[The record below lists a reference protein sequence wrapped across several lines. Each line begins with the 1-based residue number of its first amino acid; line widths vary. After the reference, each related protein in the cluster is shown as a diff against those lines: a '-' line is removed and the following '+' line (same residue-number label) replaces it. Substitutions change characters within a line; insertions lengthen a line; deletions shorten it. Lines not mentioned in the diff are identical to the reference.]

1 MISSFRSRI
10 AAGAARIAAGATR
23 LQSLSGVAR
32 QGPMLFAALGLAL
45 GALAA
50 PTGVAAQDCEV
61 RYRAGTSNTWIFVS
75 RNAGEVWTGTVNN
88 LREIQNVG
96 RNDFTVRTS
105 GALGAIAN
113 NRLIANVGGGTI
125 VLPPNVFLGLQL
137 TRITCHSYAS
147 VYDAGDYLAEFGTS
161 AAALAADAAETA
173 GEAVAQAQAD
183 AAALFNQ
190 GVEQLYTQA
199 NTLYTNANQSWKA
212 FQDSVSSAGA
222 QFPAAFAQAF
232 PELQLAIDATAD
244 YTYGLP
250 ASTTALWTSHAQGV
264 QQALME
270 LDQSLGVSQTVNEIV
285 SIDPAV
291 AFPELTALQNT
302 RCDVDPRPLERLEQR
317 EEQLERM
324 LMEMGEAAAAL
335 WPSEIADPFFRDLW
349 AVAMRMAQGPCQAEM
364 AALARSLQRDR
375 AAMLAFLRNADRALR
390 GVDVRALVRGQEEFG
405 TAIVELTNS
414 TGRMIQLLVDQEQ
427 LEQAVEFR
435 AVEVR
440 QAEERLVGP
449 TPDSGPGGIQWLS
462 PDYWERRARQGD
474 PDALAEDA
482 QALVTAT
489 ERYEA
494 AVRARGEGWDRVTRG
509 WEQWTRD
516 AAALTGL
523 VPRLRIGVRGVDEL
537 LAALSNPPMP
547 TTPATAVREATDC
560 VAAAVQRLRDE
571 ANELARISARLLAA
585 LVDSFQMPRLS
596 PELLAQLQRTREA
609 HERANAASRA
619 VQEAFRALVT
629 QVAEVN
635 GDVVGLVGNLAQDPA
650 SPGYLTRVDGS
661 LDDVGDGAAD
671 LVQRRALLE
680 RRWEIAV
687 ERAEERNQEVQRLID
702 MMLPDE
708 ALREGLIRSRRE
720 LARDREAVRAAVQS
734 VLACT
739 GSLGRA
745 ATAAVTAHPT
755 RLNAYVAQVGSIVA
769 DAAAAQVP
777 PEVRAAM
784 DDALT
789 AAAALLSAYQ
799 SVAGSAATVGGAAQ
813 TFATAF
819 AAFAA
824 TQASL
829 DMAALPDRVTSARNA
844 AMALWESTNLL
855 LQARGQLNGPQNT
868 FVARLA
874 TLQMAL
880 TNAGRQSAWN
890 AAGIAYNVLDLDL
903 ISDEHG
909 KAQFLAERWAAAAV
923 AMPTRVAALVGIDQ
937 NLVNTV
943 TGMLSQMQTR
953 LGQMNQCRAQGVS
966 ARNAVLAATLRS
978 QAVAAATSGLQTEAQ
993 GVIDDLNSLL
1003 NPTQTLM
1010 GQLATI
1016 FNRASS
1022 LSDRIA
1028 GIGSEAVGDFNS
1040 LATTSVSGMNAAASC
1055 LQSGFNNVSGTAIQV
1070 QSLMSS
1076 NQ

>member
-1 MISSFRSRI
+1 MISSFRSRL
-10 AAGAARIAAGATR
+10 ATAAARIVAGATR
-23 LQSLSGVAR
+23 LHVLSAVVRRGSMPSMAT
-32 QGPMLFAALGLAL
+32 ALVL

-61 RYRAGTSNTWIFVS
+61 RYRAGTSNDWVFIS
-75 RNAGEVWTGTVNN
+75 RNAGQVWTGAVNN

-105 GALGAIAN
+105 GVAGAISN

-125 VLPPNVFLGLQL
+125 VLPPHVFLGLQL
-137 TRITCHSYAS
+137 TRITCHTYAT
-147 VYDAGDYLAEFGTS
+147 VYDATDYLAEFGTS
-161 AAALAADAAETA
+161 AAQVVADATEVA
-173 GEAVAQAQAD
+173 GDAVEQAQAD

-190 GVEQLYTQA
+190 GVEELYTQA
-199 NTLYTNANQSWKA
+199 NTLYTNANQSWQA
-212 FQDSVSSAGA
+212 FQDSVSAAGA

-232 PELQLAIDATAD
+232 PELQLAIDATAE

-264 QQALME
+264 QQALVE

-302 RCDVDPRPLERLEQR
+302 RCDLDPAPLERLEQR
-317 EEQLERM
+317 EEQLLRLLDELRN
-324 LMEMGEAAAAL
+324 AAAAA
-335 WPSEIADPFFRDLW
+335 WPSEIVDPFLRDLQGI
-349 AVAMRMAQGPCQAEM
+349 AGRMAQGPCQAEM

-405 TAIVELTNS
+405 TTIVELTNS

-440 QAEERLVGP
+440 QAEERLVG
-449 TPDSGPGGIQWLS
+449 TPGSGFAGVDWLS

-523 VPRLRIGVRGVDEL
+523 VPRLRIRVRGVDEL

-560 VAAAVQRLRDE
+560 VSAALQRLRDE

-619 VQEAFRALVT
+619 VQEAFRALVG

-650 SPGYLTRVDGS
+650 SPGYLTRVEGS
-661 LDDVGDGAAD
+661 LDDVGDGAAG

-708 ALREGLIRSRRE
+708 ALRRALIMTRRGL
-720 LARDREAVRAAVQS
+720 AQDRAAVQAGVES
-734 VLACT
+734 ALACT
-739 GSLGRA
+739 ATLGRA

-755 RLNAYVAQVGSIVA
+755 RLNAYVAQVGAIVA

-784 DDALT
+784 DDAL
-789 AAAALLSAYQ
+789 AAASALVAAYQ
-799 SVAGSAATVGGAAQ
+799 SVTGSAATVGGAAQ
-813 TFATAF
+813 TFTAAH
-819 AAFAA
+819 AALLSAI
-824 TQASL
+824 ASQN
-829 DMAALPDRVTSARNA
+829 MTILPDRATSARDA

-903 ISDEHG
+903 ISDEHD
-909 KAQFLAERWAAAAV
+909 KAQFVAERWAAAAG
-923 AMPTRVAALVGIDQ
+923 AMPTRMAALVGVDQ
-937 NLVNTV
+937 TLVNTM
-943 TGMLSQMQTR
+943 TGMLNQMQSR
-953 LGQMNQCRAQGVS
+953 VGEMNQCRAQGVA
-966 ARNAVLAATLRS
+966 ARNAVLAAALRS
-978 QAVAAATSGLQTEAQ
+978 QAVATATSGLQTEAQ
-993 GVIDDLNSLL
+993 GVINDLNSLL

-1028 GIGSEAVGDFNS
+1028 GIGSDAVQDFNG
-1040 LATTSVSGMNAAASC
+1040 LAAASVNAMNTATSC
-1055 LQSGFNNVSGTAIQV
+1055 LQSGYSNVNGLAIQAEG
-1070 QSLMSS
+1070 LISS
-1076 NQ
+1076 MQ